1 MRCNLLEC
9 LLMVK
14 IVVVQSPSHV
24 WLFATPW
31 TAAHQASLSFINS
44 LSLLK
49 VMSIESVMSSNH
61 LILCCPLLLLP
72 SIFSI
77 IRVFSNE
84 SALHIRWSKHWSFSI
99 SPLSEYSGLISIR
112 IDWFDLLAIYQTL
125 KSLLHHHNLKA
136 LILWCSA
143 SINQSYLFIWIR
155 IRILSSEC

>member
-14 IVVVQSPSHV
+14 IVVQSPSYV

-49 VMSIESVMSSNH
+49 LTSIESVMSSNH
-61 LILCCPLLLLP
+61 LCRPLLLLP
-72 SIFSI
+72 SVFRI

-99 SPLSEYSGLISIR
+99 SPLSEYSGLISIK
-112 IDWFDLLAIYQTL
+112 IDWFDLLAIYRTL

-136 LILWCSA
+136 LILWGSA

>member
-14 IVVVQSPSHV
+14 IVVQSPSYV

-49 VMSIESVMSSNH
+49 LTSIESVTSSNH
-61 LILCCPLLLLP
+61 LYRPLLLLP
-72 SIFSI
+72 SIFPI

-99 SPLSEYSGLISIR
+99 SPLSEYSGLISIK
-112 IDWFDLLAIYQTL
+112 IDWFDLLAIYRTL

-136 LILWCSA
+136 LILWGSA

>member
-14 IVVVQSPSHV
+14 IVVQSPSYV

-31 TAAHQASLSFINS
+31 TAAHQASLSFIHS
-44 LSLLK
+44 VSLLK
-49 VMSIESVMSSNH
+49 LTSIESVISSIH
-61 LILCCPLLLLP
+61 LCRPLLLLP
-72 SIFSI
+72 SVFRI

-99 SPLSEYSGLISIR
+99 SPLSEYSGLISIK
-112 IDWFDLLAIYQTL
+112 IDWFDLLAIYRTL

-136 LILWCSA
+136 LILWGSA